1 MPRRF
6 SSIQFRLVF
15 GFSLVLALALFAV
28 SLYVGAVAQNAVDR
42 FQQRDQEIRAE
53 RVQRVVARQYLRNRG
68 WRNIDAAVE
77 QAASVTGRRI
87 IVQDSHGTIVGD
99 SGGETGIDLF
109 SDQTQRQT
117 IPIRVNGR
125 RVGSITFIP
134 GISSP
139 IQGEPAVSRL
149 ASAVDRALLLT
160 GLAAGGI
167 GVLLVWLLSLRVLT
181 PVRTLSAAAQK
192 LGEGDLAQRVPVQ
205 GPAELSQLGH
215 TFNTMAANLETAEA
229 NRRNMVADVAHELR
243 TPISNIQGYLE
254 AVKDGLLQPD
264 AATIEI
270 IYQQAGHLVTL
281 VEDLRVLALAE
292 AGALRLEFSE
302 VSPAELIQNAAE
314 AFQTRAAA
322 KGIDL
327 RLDVTSQLPLVII
340 DRTRVTQVIG
350 NLLENAIKYSPEQT
364 SVEVSVR
371 SPGPQ
376 SIRISV
382 TDQGKG
388 IEADE
393 LSQIFDRF
401 YRVDPSRARATG
413 GSGLGL
419 TIAKQLVEAHG
430 GSITVES
437 RPGQGTCFSF
447 ELPVAPR
454 QSNSYSY

>member
-125 RVGSITFIP
+125 LVGSITFIP

-160 GLAAGGI
+160 GLAIKFG
-167 GVLLVWLLSLRVLT
+167 
-181 PVRTLSAAAQK
+181 QY
-192 LGEGDLAQRVPVQ
+192 
-205 GPAELSQLGH
+205 
-215 TFNTMAANLETAEA
+215 
-229 NRRNMVADVAHELR
+229 RR
-243 TPISNIQGYLE
+243 
-254 AVKDGLLQPD
+254 
-264 AATIEI
+264 
-270 IYQQAGHLVTL
+270 
-281 VEDLRVLALAE
+281 
-292 AGALRLEFSE
+292 
-302 VSPAELIQNAAE
+302 
-314 AFQTRAAA
+314 QT
-322 KGIDL
+322 
-327 RLDVTSQLPLVII
+327 Q
-340 DRTRVTQVIG
+340 
-350 NLLENAIKYSPEQT
+350 
-364 SVEVSVR
+364 
-371 SPGPQ
+371 
-376 SIRISV
+376 
-382 TDQGKG
+382 
-388 IEADE
+388 
-393 LSQIFDRF
+393 
-401 YRVDPSRARATG
+401 
-413 GSGLGL
+413 
-419 TIAKQLVEAHG
+419 
-430 GSITVES
+430 
-437 RPGQGTCFSF
+437 
-447 ELPVAPR
+447 
-454 QSNSYSY
+454 